1 MTKQSFGLR
10 SKWLAA
16 IAITA
21 SLLTVTTQAA
31 TAAPDVPPSS
41 EAETAGSNYTGI
53 LIQAENEKTAAV
65 NVPYSLKEIRPAFRQ
80 GWTGRGDWYL
90 TTGGDTLTYAF
101 SAGKAT
107 SYALWVRD
115 LDDGMHYVGARTIT
129 ILMDGVSVG
138 NFPENTTPDSA
149 FHWHKV
155 VDVSLTRGKHTM
167 AVMKTQSTSAAAL
180 LDAFFLSRVAEVVPK
195 Q

>member
-1 MTKQSFGLR
+1 MVAMLFTM
-10 SKWLAA
+10 
-16 IAITA
+16 
-21 SLLTVTTQAA
+21 TTQSA
-31 TAAPDVPPSS
+31 TAAPDTPPSS
-41 EAETAGSNYTGI
+41 DAAAVGAAYTGI

-65 NVPYSLKEIRPAFRQ
+65 NAPYSLKEIRPAFRQ

-129 ILMDGVSVG
+129 ILMDGVSIG
-138 NFPENTTPDSA
+138 NFPENTTPNSA

-155 VDVSLTRGKHTM
+155 ADVSLTRGKHTM
-167 AVMKTQSTSAAAL
+167 SVVKTQSTSAAAL
-180 LDAFFLSRVAEVVPK
+180 LDAFFLSRVSEVVP